1 MRKLLIVAAYGA
13 WLISQAH
20 AQSTVVLDNARV
32 RVVQPT
38 GASIPEM
45 DHRPGVIVRLDTGE
59 ASWADDVTRSAESL
73 ALQAQSSTPSEAARD
88 FGRGIVIVEPKDAAT
103 APPPP
108 SATQPGGAQFTGMSF
123 KPIFE
128 NDKVRVIRARMELDA
143 REGFHTHGS
152 DTIVV
157 HLSGGEIED
166 TANGK
171 TVVNKWKPGDVEYEA
186 RGSSHSARNIGKPV
200 DVVLVALK

>member
-13 WLISQAH
+13 WLIPQAH
-20 AQSTVVLDNARV
+20 AQSTVVLDNVRV

-45 DHRPGVIVRLDTGE
+45 DHRRGVIVALDTGE
-59 ASWADDVTRSAESL
+59 ASWGDDVTRSAESL
-73 ALQAQSSTPSEAARD
+73 ALQAQSSTPSEAARG

-103 APPPP
+103 APPPA

-128 NDKVRVIRARMELDA
+128 NDKVRVIRARMAVDA
-143 REGFHTHGS
+143 REGFHTHAS
-152 DTIVV
+152 DTVV
-157 HLSGGEIED
+157 IPLSGGELED

-171 TVVNKWKPGDVEYEA
+171 TVVNKWKSGEVEDEA
-186 RGSSHSARNIGKPV
+186 RESSHSARNNSN
-200 DVVLVALK
+200 

>member
-13 WLISQAH
+13 WLIPQAH
-20 AQSTVVLDNARV
+20 AQSAVVLDNASV
-32 RVVQPT
+32 RVVRPT
-38 GASIPEM
+38 SASIPAM
-45 DHRPGVIVRLDTGE
+45 DPRPGVIVRLDTGE
-59 ASWADDVTRSAESL
+59 ASWADDVSRAAESL
-73 ALQAQSSTPSEAARD
+73 AQQAQSSTPSEAPRSL
-88 FGRGIVIVEPKDAAT
+88 GRGVVIVEPKGAAT

-123 KPIFE
+123 KSIFE
-128 NDKVRVIRARMELDA
+128 NNKVRVIRARMEVDA
-143 REGFHTHGS
+143 REAFHTHAA

-157 HLSGGEIED
+157 HLTGGEIED

-171 TVVNKWKPGDVEYEA
+171 TVINKWKPGDVEYEA
-186 RGSSHSARNIGKPV
+186 RGSSHSARNVGKAI

>member
-13 WLISQAH
+13 WLIPHAH
-20 AQSTVVLDNARV
+20 VQSAVVLDNARV
-32 RVVQPT
+32 RVVRPP

-59 ASWADDVTRSAESL
+59 ASWADDVTRAAESL
-73 ALQAQSSTPSEAARD
+73 AQQAQSSTPSEAAQT
-88 FGRGIVIVEPKDAAT
+88 FGRGVVIVEPKGAAT
-103 APPPP
+103 ASPSP

-123 KPIFE
+123 KSIFE
-128 NDKVRVIRARMELDA
+128 NDKVRVIRARMELD
-143 REGFHTHGS
+143 TV
-152 DTIVV
+152 VV

-171 TVVNKWKPGDVEYEA
+171 TVINKWKPGDVEYEA
-186 RGSSHSARNIGKPV
+186 RGSSHSARNVGKAI